1 MKRRNYSPEFKRE
14 TVNYINEHE
23 VSIREASK
31 KFGVG
36 STALRRW
43 RVEYQDDAEQ
53 AFPGQGNLRAE
64 SKRIKELEEENK
76 RLRQEREILKKATA
90 FFAKEVK

>member
-1 MKRRNYSPEFKRE
+1 MKRRTYSLEFKKE
-14 TVNYINEHE
+14 TVKYILEHE
-23 VSIREASK
+23 LSIGKASK

-43 RVEYQDDAEQ
+43 CTEYQNNSEQ
-53 AFPGQGNLRAE
+53 AFPGNGNLSVENR
-64 SKRIKELEEENK
+64 RIKELEEENK

-90 FFAKEVK
+90 FFAKDVK

>member
-1 MKRRNYSPEFKRE
+1 MKRRSYSLEFKRE
-14 TVNYINEHE
+14 TVKYILEHE
-23 VSIREASK
+23 LSIGKARK

-43 RVEYQDDAEQ
+43 CTEYQNDSEQ
-53 AFPGQGNLRAE
+53 AFPGKGNLRPE
-64 SKRIKELEEENK
+64 NRRIKELEEENK
-76 RLRQEREILKKATA
+76 CLRQEREILKKATA